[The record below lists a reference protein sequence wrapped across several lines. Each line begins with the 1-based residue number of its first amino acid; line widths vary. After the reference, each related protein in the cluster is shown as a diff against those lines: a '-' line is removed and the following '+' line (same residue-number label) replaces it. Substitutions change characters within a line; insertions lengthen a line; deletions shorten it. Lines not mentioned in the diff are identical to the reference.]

1 MKLSL
6 STFAL
11 LSSLLAPASAPAND
25 GGYYATAIFGIASQ
39 SDQTLDFSSVGNTQ
53 TTDSQ
58 LSQGGLAGA
67 ALGYAFPSGWRL
79 EAEFAYQSV
88 DAKDPGF
95 VAPAP
100 RGEGNYASTG
110 FALNAL
116 YDFDLF
122 GSPKATT
129 YLGAGVVRLT
139 EVDIDFEQGGVERSF
154 SGSDTAF
161 QLLFGARYRIGERF
175 FMDAG
180 LRYLAASSLRL
191 EGEDGAVGQI
201 RADYAPWAATVAL
214 GWQF

>member
-6 STFAL
+6 TTFAL
-11 LSSLLAPASAPAND
+11 LTTLLAPASALAND

-39 SDQTLDFSSVGNTQ
+39 SDQSLDFSSVGNTQ
-53 TTDSQ
+53 SRDSQ

-79 EAEFAYQSV
+79 EGEFAYQSV

-100 RGEGNYASTG
+100 RGKGNYASTG
-110 FALNAL
+110 FAMNLL

-161 QLLFGARYRIGERF
+161 QLLLGARYRIGERF

-191 EGEDGAVGQI
+191 EGEDDTVGQI